1 MMQNMLLFVITS
13 LVASWVAIDK
23 FIAVY
28 WFALVVLAA
37 HPVIMFNWTLW
48 FLRSLKELRG

>member
-1 MMQNMLLFVITS
+1 MQNMLLFVISS

-28 WFALVVLAA
+28 WFALIVLAA
-37 HPVIMFNWTLW
+37 HPVLMFHWTLW
-48 FLRSLKELRG
+48 FLRSLRELRG